1 MDQQVAN
8 NLSNN
13 VEESKSIEMVTL
25 GSQLLNDDN
34 EKDLQKSQL
43 NRVIGRI
50 TKRTIELETTSL
62 SESNPNRAKKS
73 KEAEDKKQYANIAE
87 EDMTDLDFY
96 RQFLKVTK
104 CCSKCDDNSKAENC
118 VILAFSTGNNNA
130 FDLQSFGAYA
140 RR

>member
-43 NRVIGRI
+43 NSRI

-62 SESNPNRAKKS
+62 SESNQNRAKKS
-73 KEAEDKKQYANIAE
+73 KEAEDKKQNANIAE

-118 VILAFSTGNNNA
+118 VILAFTTGNDNV